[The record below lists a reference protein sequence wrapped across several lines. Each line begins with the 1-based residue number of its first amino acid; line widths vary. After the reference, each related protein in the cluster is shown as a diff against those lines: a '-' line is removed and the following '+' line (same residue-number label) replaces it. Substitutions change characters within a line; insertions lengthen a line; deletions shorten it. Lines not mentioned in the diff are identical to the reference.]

1 MTLLALGSGEK
12 PTAESVADAI
22 ANNQAELV
30 HLPSAIDLHTPL
42 PSKDCPT
49 CDGTVRLLTVVVI
62 YMFWSIVSVVFHH
75 KFLFLYGTSF
85 YGISM
90 RYPIPWAFKRMHEVR
105 MGFENCTFTALP
117 LRFVMNFAIY
127 PYDLKT

>member
-62 YMFWSIVSVVFHH
+62 YMFGSIVSVVFHH

-90 RYPIPWAFKRMHEVR
+90 RYPIP
-105 MGFENCTFTALP
+105 
-117 LRFVMNFAIY
+117 
-127 PYDLKT
+127 